1 MRFWKKRSSRN
12 EAKDTSK
19 KERRARE
26 DDRNE
31 YEDDAPVVR
40 ESKPRRQRERRDFRD
55 TSRKIHLLV
64 PILFCVLALFL
75 LISLID
81 RDADGL
87 IGPVGKWLGDCMF
100 GLFGFASYFLPPV
113 LVLRAIRW
121 RHDVREKNALFAGL
135 ISFFFLVFVGIVA
148 YIAVTD
154 ADARVFSASEFY
166 KMGVSRRGG
175 GFFGNAIAFG
185 LLSTIG
191 PVGAL
196 LFCVLV
202 FGLFLLF
209 GVGLEFKRVYAFSR
223 ALPTRLQELREK
235 REKARQEAADKK
247 AAEKKEKPQEKKPTV
262 EPERPAPR
270 RQVYDIFDETLFPGE
285 RPASPAP
292 IPKKETRRSSS
303 PLSVLYDFDADQSF
317 PEGDALPAEA
327 TELIDDS
334 ALLANIP
341 IVNGDPP
348 SEEEPTAPPSFEY
361 SEIEAVEDVDHSF
374 EELARITSAG
384 TLPPTVEDI
393 RTKPAPE
400 DAQIKTTR
408 TRIRVEEVA
417 PAPFERRHTD
427 DGSILAEAVNMG
439 TVSDGREIG
448 ELPDEEAR
456 SNAQKSPGLKK
467 AKPSSKYKSPP
478 LDMLDPPVYNADAVT
493 DEEIRANADTLI
505 RTLSTFGIGA
515 RVVAYEKGPRITRYE
530 IKPDDGTRVRA
541 ITNLAEEIS
550 MSLACDGIRIER
562 IRDVIGVEVPN
573 RNSQSVYLR
582 SLVDRDEFKK
592 AASKTTVCLGCDVTG
607 KPMYTDIAK
616 APHLLIAGA
625 TGMGKSVCI
634 NTLIASILY
643 KSTPDEVRLILVDPK
658 KVEFTPYRQV
668 PHLLVPVVTDPN
680 QAAGALEWA
689 VNEMERRFEILSEAG
704 VPNTLEYN
712 EGIKDDPER
721 EYMSTVV
728 IIIDEFNDL
737 LMTASDSV
745 EKSVLR
751 IAQKARAA
759 GMHLIIGTQR
769 PDRNVIN
776 STIKAN
782 IPVRIAFKVA
792 QQVNSQVIL
801 DQGGAERLLDK
812 GDMLAILPGKTTPIR
827 MQGAFVSSKE
837 IKRLTEFLA
846 QNSGGQLFDDAVLA
860 EINENAR
867 KLQHADDGEEDDAP
881 LEKKA
886 DPKFEEAV
894 EVAFR
899 RGSISTSLLQRELEI
914 GFGRGARIIDRMYK
928 MGIVGESEGGAKPR
942 KLLISR
948 GEYLEMKYQQEQREA
963 KAARKKEDEDD
974 DY

>member
-1 MRFWKKRSSRN
+1 MRFFKRLFKGNKKK
-12 EAKDTSK
+12 AKD
-19 KERRARE
+19 
-26 DDRNE
+26 DDRRDE
-31 YEDDAPVVR
+31 YLEENDRPEKA
-40 ESKPRRQRERRDFRD
+40 EKPARAKRPRKDFRD
-55 TSRKIHLLV
+55 TKRKIHLLI
-64 PILFCVLALFL
+64 PIGISVVALFL
-75 LISLID
+75 FISLLSKN
-81 RDADGL
+81 ADGL
-87 IGPVGKWLGDCMF
+87 IGPVGKAFGDVTF
-100 GLFGFASYFLPPV
+100 GLFGFAAYFLPPI
-113 LVLRAIRW
+113 LILRAVRW
-121 RHDVREKNALFAGL
+121 RSDVREKNALFAGIL
-135 ISFFFLVFVGIVA
+135 SFFFLIFIGIIS
-148 YIAVTD
+148 YFAVSDVQTD
-154 ADARVFSASEFY
+154 GFRASAFY
-166 KMGVSRRGG
+166 QSGVSRRGG
-175 GFFGNAIAFG
+175 GFFGNALAYG
-185 LLSTIG
+185 LRATIG
-191 PVGAL
+191 PVGAI

-209 GVGLEFKRVYAFSR
+209 ATGIDFRRVWAFCRAFLQKQRARR
-223 ALPTRLQELREK
+223 ALERA
-235 REKARQEAADKK
+235 KAKE
-247 AAEKKEKPQEKKPTV
+247 AAEKPAAPVRPSAPARAAQ
-262 EPERPAPR
+262 PAPIR
-270 RQVYDIFDETLFPGE
+270 RQVYDIFDETLFPEETPSLSAGRDTDTPSLYDPDRDLSLNAIPLIE
-285 RPASPAP
+285 DEPELIEDKDFLSGLP
-292 IPKKETRRSSS
+292 IPN
-303 PLSVLYDFDADQSF
+303 
-317 PEGDALPAEA
+317 GDNEP
-327 TELIDDS
+327 
-334 ALLANIP
+334 LANTKNTFDLSAFDTVEEI
-341 IVNGDPP
+341 GDEP
-348 SEEEPTAPPSFEY
+348 S
-361 SEIEAVEDVDHSF
+361 HSF
-374 EELARITSAG
+374 EELSKIM
-384 TLPPTVEDI
+384 TVEEPVSEPQVI
-393 RTKPAPE
+393 EEAPVE
-400 DAQIKTTR
+400 TIKTTR
-408 TRIRVEEVA
+408 TKLRYEEVE
-417 PAPFERRHTD
+417 PAPIERRHTD
-427 DGSILAEAVNMG
+427 DGSILAGAVKLG
-439 TVSDGREIG
+439 AIPADGRAAG
-448 ELPDEEAR
+448 ELPDEEAK
-456 SNAQKSPGLKK
+456 NAKAAAPSKK
-467 AKPSSKYKSPP
+467 PTTKYKAPP
-478 LDMLDPPVYNADAVT
+478 LDMLDMPVYNADAVS
-493 DEEIRANADTLI
+493 DDEIRANADTLI
-505 RTLSTFGIGA
+505 RTLATFGVGA

-592 AASKTTVCLGCDVTG
+592 AGSKTTVCLGCDVTG

-634 NTLIASILY
+634 NTLITSILY
-643 KSTPDEVRLILVDPK
+643 KATPDEVRLILVDPK
-658 KVEFTPYRQV
+658 KVEFTPYRTI

-721 EYMSTVV
+721 EYMPTVV

-837 IKRLTEFLA
+837 IKRVTEYL
-846 QNSGGQLFDDAVLA
+846 QEHSGGQVFDDAVLA

-867 KLQHADDGEEDDAP
+867 KLAHAEDGEEDDTT

-948 GEYLEMKYQQEQREA
+948 GEYLEMKYQQEQRAE
-963 KAARKKEDEDD
+963 KSARKKEDEDD